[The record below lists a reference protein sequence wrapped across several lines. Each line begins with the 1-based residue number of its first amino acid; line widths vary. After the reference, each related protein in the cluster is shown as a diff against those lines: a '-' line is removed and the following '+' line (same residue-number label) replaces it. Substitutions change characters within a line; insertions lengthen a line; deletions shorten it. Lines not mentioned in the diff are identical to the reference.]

1 MSRRV
6 TTKDV
11 AQAGGSL
18 VVLINQLVD
27 MVRVGNMD
35 MKERGAMFLRSLT
48 EQPAGLD
55 PTVSEPNVVLI
66 ARANAIKPLVQ
77 CVVVGSPVAQANAC
91 AALAVLAAG
100 HPEYQEEIVNS
111 GGVLALTTVLR
122 GGDSG
127 LQEQAAAAI
136 AGVSQL
142 PASQKTL
149 IQAGSVL
156 PLISLLKGASADTQ
170 VHASQALANLANEST
185 EGQNAIHRGSALPL
199 LISLLGSGKAQE
211 AAAHALARLACGSEA
226 IQADITQ
233 RGGIPRLIALLSVV
247 NVECQAQAAAAL
259 ASLAEGDSSLGLKWR
274 EALGFQPPATSRL
287 GLLWKDKG
295 AEKPTE
301 GAPVVNEAFHR
312 ALLERMN
319 QVIHSQKLGDAEL
332 TPDLQHQLVSD
343 LEFEFSRAEF
353 DAFEVQNL
361 TIGSF
366 IKVVMPTGEGHLV
379 RYYRAVGTELHN
391 DALKYAL
398 NLKTEFPQAEFDEL
412 MGCDKEAQ
420 KVILHEDSF
429 IVAGSGITAKF
440 FRPIV
445 TRHEQDVIAKAGGIR
460 PLLAL
465 VETRYP
471 SAQRSAVKALAM
483 LALNH
488 RENQDA
494 IAQMGGI
501 MPLVGLCTYGAHP
514 TEVQSEA
521 VLALTEISRH
531 NKENQTA
538 IADAG
543 ATSSLVALLRH
554 SGAPVVEAEV
564 AGAMWALS
572 EDNPVN
578 KVSIAGAGAIPAL
591 MTQLASPLPRA
602 HQNAANALSS
612 LAIGN
617 SANQAE
623 IASLLVGLLEEAT
636 PDAQNRAAQA
646 LWRMVDENRGNEVII
661 AKAGGAEPLVRLLT
675 AKQAAARA
683 YALWSLSLSI
693 DADNQKVVADT
704 GGIKPLVSLLS
715 ANDSLSNEQAACAIY
730 QLASKNNKTQ
740 AAIVK
745 SGAVEP
751 LITLLD
757 VDEQERCQEYAAAA
771 LSELASIVMGKMA
784 VDRAGGIMPLVCLL
798 SDKHRVPASKKYAAA
813 ALARLSFEDRK
824 KQTKRAAAA
833 DVAEGDGQEE
843 ISEIKRLPNK
853 APASQIIAE
862 AGAIGPLVDL
872 LSGDTGGEAQEEA
885 AGALLALAENGSNRT
900 AITEA
905 GGIGPLVLL
914 LGSSNDK
921 ARQHAEG
928 ALVRLSI
935 ETTNRAIIIR
945 QLVGMLDQDRVA
957 AQEQAS
963 AALANLAKESVDN
976 RQSIVEAGGIPRLL
990 ALCGSPSAKA
1000 KENSMSAISQLA
1012 YMSAKNQETI
1022 ASASGIVILVKTL
1035 FSATSN
1041 AKETT
1046 GVKLC
1051 ELTAAAIWNMA
1062 CDNKANQ
1069 TAFLKEGVIP
1079 PMVGLVTNPVPEVMT
1094 NAAGALASLAKDHP
1108 ENQAAIARSGAI
1120 PPLCT
1125 NVRDGTPETR
1135 EESAAALWALAENNQ
1150 INKATVAKL
1159 GGIEPLVNMLMYG
1172 STDKSSANAGGALT
1186 ALATQH
1192 ADNRLTITKRM
1203 VGVLGGKAPPARA
1216 VRLLSAIASLCE
1228 NEPTNQI
1235 AIAKSGGIQHLITWL
1250 VNSSEEVQTQA
1261 AKAMLSVAGNNV
1273 TTQAS
1278 IGKLGGIPPLVTL
1291 LVKGVI
1297 EAQQHSAC
1305 AVWHLASL
1313 SENRVLL
1320 ESAGAIEALV
1330 RLLVAESDVAQQLA
1344 VMTLL
1349 RLAEGSSRVAL
1360 KIAQAGGIKLIVNLL
1375 SKGSKAT
1382 QQMAAA
1388 ALAAA
1393 GQVAKNRDVIAN
1405 ANAISPLIQLLTDK
1419 TLGTPETAARAL
1431 SHLARDDSNEVEYS
1445 EEAATIVAD
1454 QSSTPNAALDTADG
1468 GEGEGEAHGYESELG
1483 GGDGNIN
1490 DDDEAVANI
1499 VGADARRTCIHQ
1511 AGGVQM
1517 LISML
1522 DGSNLCPPEPYKP
1535 ATVGGWGAIRVG
1547 VIGCTELLEIF
1558 KGSQA
1563 DFGMRIGMQE
1573 QAAATLADLACNDIS
1588 MQDAI
1593 IAANGVPPLLSL
1605 VRSGTQLA
1613 QEHAAATMC
1622 HLATTA
1628 ENQRVIVRSNSI
1640 MDLVALVKD
1649 GTPMAKY
1656 FAAAALAELASGAV
1670 DARRENE
1677 KQKIAM
1683 RKLGGRSRESS
1694 RDIFPSMDS
1703 IAEAAVRL
1711 DCIREAA
1718 SSMDRAQRH
1727 SDEAPPAGMPPSGM
1741 PPSEVPLDGA
1751 VGSGGENAEQFAA
1764 LLGSEMG
1771 NLDAAGDVNP
1781 SFVKKLATKH
1791 NAQQLPPI
1799 PGGLDVL
1806 VTIND
1811 SGGIP
1816 PLIKLCENGTPG
1828 GREKAA
1834 AAMWHLA
1841 IDNESQANIAA
1852 NGGIKALVSLLAE
1865 GTITAQ
1871 RHASDALTRL
1881 ATENTDN
1888 QAQIAKRLVG
1898 LLDHEDATVVA
1909 RAATDLQ
1916 NLAKDHKQAP
1926 AVIVN
1931 AGAISPL
1938 VTVLSNGK
1946 TEEGRQEAARTLYT
1960 LADSGPTNQIAI
1972 AVGLVALLGVGTELA
1987 QEYVT
1992 QLLLTLSDGQA
2003 DGNNRK
2009 AIAKAGPFKM
2019 LVQQLKAESP
2029 KVKMLAAAVMSKL
2042 SGDQPENVDA
2052 IANANGIPP
2061 LVALLNTGGTESQAY
2076 VSIVL
2081 ADMTRKDQELAMT
2094 IASEGGIPVL
2104 AALLLSDH
2112 TVDVRAQVAST
2123 LGKIAVGHPEKV
2135 GECGAIEPLV
2145 KLLTTDNRVAQLEAA
2160 LALAHIAGGAKI
2172 TQDRIKLEG
2181 GIELL
2186 VNLLK
2191 GSLSAAP
2198 EVVVAQAGDQGRRLQ
2213 RAETRRL
2220 KASTKD
2226 SITFAGIDDIQ
2237 IKLQSNLA
2245 KAVAELARD
2254 HFDNQKLITELG
2266 GIEPLIALVEHAL
2279 TELPKEEAAG
2289 ALWTLSSTNFANQDA
2304 IAAAQGIESLVR
2316 LVGKSTDR
2324 GQKQAAGALASL
2336 ALNHSE
2342 NQTRVAKL
2350 LVENLRE
2357 SSAILN
2363 TREKAARALSRFAKA
2378 NTTNQDALA
2387 KAGAVK
2393 LIVSLLE
2400 PIKWSPPVV
2409 ASKQPSK
2416 MADVSAT
2423 EEEEGE
2429 EQDDDDD
2436 IRRASSDAE
2445 RRPSGVHHLTQG
2457 ELSSALWGLAKDN
2470 RNNQVMIADAGGI
2483 PLLIAMLGDHPE
2495 THREA
2500 AGALWSLSADPK
2512 NQMLI
2517 AEAKGIPELVELIK
2531 YGARNATAQETA
2543 AGALSVLAQRAEN
2556 RGMIADADGIEHLVR
2571 LFDGATAETK
2581 ELVVQALLTLAI
2593 ENKENQF
2600 IIASKLCHLLSSPVT
2615 RVEAQEYATRVIY
2628 TMSLDRDN
2636 LGGSVRDALS
2646 RALAIKHIV
2655 RQLEIGSEKS
2665 QNMASNALAQIA
2677 LMSSGLR
2684 VQVTQHLVSLLSSPN
2699 PDVRQRAGAALRDNS
2714 EGGEAGGDT
2723 KKVQRDA
2730 VMSGGVQPLVE
2741 LLQSGLKDGRVEAQE
2756 YSLWSL
2762 SMITDASR
2770 CKDMAT
2776 LGCIPALIESMSK
2789 GQLSADSQEH
2799 AAMVLACLCID
2810 AGNDEQIIQRSG
2822 IVQMVALLSGP
2833 NSNIGSKKQAALGL
2847 GRMAVRSSET
2857 QELIAKAGAIPHL
2870 VAWFQCADK
2879 SILVDSAARALAAI
2893 AREHEGLQVR
2903 IAEAGAI
2910 PPLVEMLRS
2919 STSISKPSGSASAD
2933 QGQLESH
2940 IIAAEALATL
2950 ALNVPA
2956 NQAKV
2961 AAAGGIPLLVELLSA
2976 DERRECKENASKAIA
2991 AISPDNDNKLLILRA
3006 GGIPPLVAL
3015 LSNSSALAQ
3024 RYVTT
3029 ALALLASDVTEIQ
3042 AALHQEAAH
3051 SPLTALLGSEQSE
3064 TQESAMNALICM
3076 ASIPVC
3082 LGTVVKRLVG
3092 VLQGKNTAAQ
3102 LKSAQAL
3109 AVLSGR
3115 TLMNRTAIVQA
3126 GGIEPIVGLLGN
3138 GQRADKNTPP
3148 ERAAAVL
3155 ADLARLAE
3163 SKVEIPRAGG
3173 IAPLVT
3179 MLNSSCE
3186 DAQTYAAC
3194 ALRHLSASAENKDEI
3209 VRKGGIVRF
3218 VAMLSTGTLDGQR
3231 HAANALWQV
3240 ATSAENKSAIVE
3252 AGGIPPLVALLKK
3265 SVAPEP
3271 NEGLKGGEETE
3282 SNEQDRRSIA
3292 ESKESAAA
3300 VLSEL
3305 ARSQMANRKL
3315 IFQEGAIAPLVILMF
3330 EGSTSAQK
3338 HATCA
3343 LWGLAQD
3350 SRNRQMIIDAEGAV
3364 ERLVELLRD
3373 FESETQGFAAA
3384 TLVCLANDEA
3394 GREVIKTVGGPGPL
3408 MSIALGPA
3416 NWLRNQSIE
3425 ILKLLGYPDPTESMA
3440 EAPPSP
3446 RLMRYHAELAAN
3458 PAVWMMSQV
3467 PQKVQINDE
3476 HMADIARKFKIGERV
3491 VVDPGGRLAEVRYV
3505 GKIPEIAPGY
3515 WVGVLYDLQVGKN
3528 DGAVKGRRLFECP
3541 ADFGGFVRPDHLRV
3555 DPNPPAR
3562 RTRTPEEDAAL
3573 AAAAA
3578 AAAADAFA
3586 GPQKK
3591 EPKSARQKK
3600 EPKDEKPTEALAE
3613 APAAAAEWDNGAE
3626 DADTNAPP
3634 APVVRGESFL
3644 GRTPSP
3650 PVERSDKAAPPKK
3663 KGAIKGSMENSYK
3676 DPSPRSVQSPRMVSP
3691 KSATSETAQG
3701 SASASAIP
3709 KGTPRATKEQPT
3721 GKKPPTSRPRS

>member
-27 MVRVGNMD
+27 MVRVGNME
-35 MKERGAMFLRSLT
+35 MKERGSMFLKSLT

-55 PTVSEPNVVLI
+55 PTVSESNVVLI

-319 QVIHSQKLGDAEL
+319 QFIKSQKLGDAEL
-332 TPDLQHQLVSD
+332 TPVLQQQLISD

-353 DAFEVQNL
+353 DAFEVQSL
-361 TIGSF
+361 TVGSF
-366 IKVVMPTGEGHLV
+366 IKIVMPTDEGHLV

-412 MGCDKEAQ
+412 MGCDEEAQ
-420 KVILHEDSF
+420 KAFLHEDSF
-429 IVAGSGITAKF
+429 IVAGSGITTKF

-543 ATSSLVALLRH
+543 AISSLVALLRH

-564 AGAMWALS
+564 AGAMWSLS

-693 DADNQKVVADT
+693 DVDNQKVVADT

-715 ANDSLSNEQAACAIY
+715 ANDSLSNEQAACAIHL
-730 QLASKNNKTQ
+730 LASKNNKTQ
-740 AAIVK
+740 VAIVK

-757 VDEQERCQEYAAAA
+757 GDGQERCQEYAAAV

-784 VDRAGGIMPLVCLL
+784 IDRAGGIMPLVCLL

-833 DVAEGDGQEE
+833 DAAEGEGQEE
-843 ISEIKRLPNK
+843 ISEIKRLSNK

-1012 YMSAKNQETI
+1012 YMSPKNQETI
-1022 ASASGIVILVKTL
+1022 ASASGIAILVKTL
-1035 FSATSN
+1035 LSATSN
-1041 AKETT
+1041 VKETT

-1069 TAFLKEGVIP
+1069 TAFMKEGAIP

-1108 ENQAAIARSGAI
+1108 DNQAAIARSGAI

-1159 GGIEPLVNMLMYG
+1159 GGIEPLVNMLMHG

-1192 ADNRLTITKRM
+1192 ADNRLNITKRM

-1261 AKAMLSVAGNNV
+1261 AKAMLSIAGNNV

-1291 LVKGVI
+1291 IVKGVI

-1344 VMTLL
+1344 VMALL
-1349 RLAEGSSRVAL
+1349 RMAEGSSRVAL

-1405 ANAISPLIQLLTDK
+1405 ANAIRPLIQLLTDK

-1445 EEAATIVAD
+1445 EEAATRVAD
-1454 QSSTPNAALDTADG
+1454 QLSTPNAAVVTAEGG
-1468 GEGEGEAHGYESELG
+1468 GEGEGEALGWENEVG
-1483 GGDGNIN
+1483 GGDGNTN
-1490 DDDEAVANI
+1490 DDDNAVANI
-1499 VGADARRTCIHQ
+1499 FGADARRTCIHQ

-1535 ATVGGWGAIRVG
+1535 LAVGGWGAIRVG
-1547 VIGCTELLEIF
+1547 VIGCMELLEIF
-1558 KGSQA
+1558 KGSQV

-1613 QEHAAATMC
+1613 QEHAAATMWY
-1622 HLATTA
+1622 LATTA

-1694 RDIFPSMDS
+1694 RDIFPSMDI
-1703 IAEAAVRL
+1703 IAEAAGRM

-1727 SDEAPPAGMPPSGM
+1727 SDEAPPSEMPPSGM
-1741 PPSEVPLDGA
+1741 PPSELDGA
-1751 VGSGGENAEQFAA
+1751 FGSGSDNAEQFEA
-1764 LLGSEMG
+1764 LLGPF
-1771 NLDAAGDVNP
+1771 GDVNP

-1898 LLDHEDATVVA
+1898 LLDHDDATVVA

-2019 LVQQLKAESP
+2019 LVQQLKAEST
-2029 KVKMLAAAVMSKL
+2029 KVKMLAAAVLSKL

-2061 LVALLNTGGTESQAY
+2061 LVALLNTGGMESQAY
-2076 VSIVL
+2076 VTIVL

-2094 IASEGGIPVL
+2094 VASEGGIPVL

-2112 TVDVRAQVAST
+2112 TVDARAQAAST
-2123 LGKIAVGHPEKV
+2123 LGKIAVGHPEEV

-2145 KLLTTDNRVAQLEAA
+2145 KLLTTGNRVAQLEAA
-2160 LALAHIAGGAKI
+2160 LALAYIAGGAKI

-2226 SITFAGIDDIQ
+2226 SVGLAGIDDIQ

-2245 KAVAELARD
+2245 KAIAELARD
-2254 HFDNQKLITELG
+2254 HFDNQKSITELG
-2266 GIEPLIALVEHAL
+2266 GIQPLIALVDHAL

-2289 ALWTLSSTNFANQDA
+2289 ALWTLSSNNFANQDA

-2342 NQTRVAKL
+2342 NQIRVATL

-2378 NTTNQDALA
+2378 NPTNQDTLA
-2387 KAGAVK
+2387 KAGAVE
-2393 LIVSLLE
+2393 LTVSLLE
-2400 PIKWSPPVV
+2400 PLKWSPPV

-2416 MADVSAT
+2416 MADVPAT

-2429 EQDDDDD
+2429 EQDEDDDT
-2436 IRRASSDAE
+2436 RRTSSDAE
-2445 RRPSGVHHLTQG
+2445 RRPTGVHHLTQG

-2470 RNNQVMIADAGGI
+2470 KNNQMMIADAGGI
-2483 PLLIAMLGDHPE
+2483 PLLIALLGDHPE

-2646 RALAIKHIV
+2646 RAMAIKHIV

-2810 AGNDEQIIQRSG
+2810 TGNDEQIIQRSG

-2833 NSNIGSKKQAALGL
+2833 NNNIGSKKQAALGL

-2870 VAWFQCADK
+2870 VAWLQGADK
-2879 SILVDSAARALAAI
+2879 SVLADSAARALSAI
-2893 AREHEGLQVR
+2893 AREHEVLQVR

-2956 NQAKV
+2956 NQTKV

-2991 AISPDNDNKLLILRA
+2991 AISPHKDNKLLILRA

-3015 LSNSSALAQ
+3015 LSNSSAIAQ

-3042 AALHQEAAH
+3042 GALHQEAAH
-3051 SPLTALLGSEQSE
+3051 SPLTALLGSEESE

-3082 LGTVVKRLVG
+3082 LATVVKRLVG

-3115 TLMNRTAIVQA
+3115 TVMNRTAIVQA

-3155 ADLARLAE
+3155 SDLARLAE

-3194 ALRHLSASAENKDEI
+3194 ALRHLSASADNKDEI

-3218 VAMLSTGTLDGQR
+3218 VAMLSTGTVDGQR

-3265 SVAPEP
+3265 SIAPKP
-3271 NEGLKGGEETE
+3271 TEGLKGGEAPE
-3282 SNEQDRRSIA
+3282 SSEQDLRSIA

-3315 IFQEGAIAPLVILMF
+3315 IFQEGAIAPLVILMC

-3458 PAVWMMSQV
+3458 PAVWMMSEV
-3467 PQKVQINDE
+3467 SQKGQINDE
-3476 HMADIARKFKIGERV
+3476 HMADIAMKFKIGERV
-3491 VVDPGGRLAEVRYV
+3491 IVDPGGRLAEVRYV

-3541 ADFGGFVRPDHLRV
+3541 ADYGGFVRPDHLRV

-3562 RTRTPEEDAAL
+3562 RLRTPEEDAAL

-3578 AAAADAFA
+3578 AAAADAIA
-3586 GPQKK
+3586 GTHKK
-3591 EPKSARQKK
+3591 EPKPARQKK
-3600 EPKDEKPTEALAE
+3600 EPKDTKPTEAMAE
-3613 APAAAAEWDNGAE
+3613 APAAAAEWDNDWAE
-3626 DADTNAPP
+3626 DAETNVPP
-3634 APVVRGESFL
+3634 APAARGESSL
-3644 GRTPSP
+3644 CRTPSP

-3663 KGAIKGSMENSYK
+3663 NLYK

-3691 KSATSETAQG
+3691 MRATSETAQG
-3701 SASASAIP
+3701 STSASAIP
-3709 KGTPRATKEQPT
+3709 KGTPRSTKEQPT
-3721 GKKPPTSRPRS
+3721 GKKPPTSRLRSKTS